1 MLDSELGKGRK
12 CLCDA
17 LSCFGEGRMDK
28 KMEKQVRTLIEEMEL
43 LAGKLSQDQNDDNS
57 MRTSRTL
64 TRIGNSA
71 RVSSVRD

>member
-1 MLDSELGKGRK
+1 
-12 CLCDA
+12 
-17 LSCFGEGRMDK
+17 
-28 KMEKQVRTLIEEMEL
+28 MEKQVRTLIEEMEL